1 MNNSKKDKKQL
12 ENTAPEETKSTIM
25 PTMIDESE
33 EYIEKKRDLSAIIPH
48 FEEGTTTAENSIEL
62 ISKDNTLKSDGSISI
77 ATLTNEG
84 EVNLSPNA
92 RYPEQIDVEERK
104 KEQQRRKNRKTEK
117 LKKKKSSASAQKFQ
131 NRMAIVSLITII
143 FICGFAYW
151 VTHRKTEMDFQPLV
165 VTVELGKSL
174 PYKTSSYVKPGVG
187 NNVDDLLYAVDL
199 SNVIVEEPGEYPFT
213 VTYKGTKKQGKIIVQ
228 DTTSP
233 TLEIRNVTIVEGQT
247 YDASTFVEDCRD
259 LSGCN
264 YSFQDSDTEQKYT
277 TAGSYVVYVV
287 ATDAFQN
294 TTTKKASLIIESQGN
309 VHVYTKHTG
318 FDWDLGYEKEETYD
332 LHFAQ
337 YRDYALLV
345 NGTYEVK
352 MIYQDAE
359 RYNKEKEKLTGEA
372 NYSFNDAEMT
382 ITQITSTTIV
392 GSNYSKYED
401 IDPYLKREGFT
412 EIG

>member
-1 MNNSKKDKKQL
+1 
-12 ENTAPEETKSTIM
+12 
-25 PTMIDESE
+25 
-33 EYIEKKRDLSAIIPH
+33 
-48 FEEGTTTAENSIEL
+48 
-62 ISKDNTLKSDGSISI
+62 
-77 ATLTNEG
+77 
-84 EVNLSPNA
+84 
-92 RYPEQIDVEERK
+92 
-104 KEQQRRKNRKTEK
+104 
-117 LKKKKSSASAQKFQ
+117 
-131 NRMAIVSLITII
+131 
-143 FICGFAYW
+143 
-151 VTHRKTEMDFQPLV
+151 MDFQPLV

-233 TLEIRNVTIVEGQT
+233 KLEIRNVTIVEGQT